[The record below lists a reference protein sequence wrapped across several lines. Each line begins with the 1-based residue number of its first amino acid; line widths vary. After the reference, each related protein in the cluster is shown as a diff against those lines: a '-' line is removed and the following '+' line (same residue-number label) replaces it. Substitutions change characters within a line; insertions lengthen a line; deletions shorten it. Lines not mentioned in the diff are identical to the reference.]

1 MPTSPLAPSA
11 SEMAAIGIAMIELVA
26 RATPIFTNLADIVR
40 SLINGVC
47 AKLLTHPTPSARA
60 SFWTSCSL
68 KLGWRPS
75 NWQA

>member
-11 SEMAAIGIAMIELVA
+11 SKMAAIGIATIELGA
-26 RATPIFTNLADIVR
+26 RATPIFTNLTEIVR

-47 AKLLTHPTPSARA
+47 IKLITHPTPSARVP
-60 SFWTSCSL
+60 FWTSCSL